1 MRAIHVSVHQFS
13 INYLPCSSDLFSSI
27 RFLINYISTWNM
39 YLVGPF
45 ISFYKNMVRLEKQ
58 QSVVTLNKFYRG
70 LHIYMLKTLCIGKH
84 FFGCIVFVISPFQQS
99 WPVYIEYLTAAAL
112 LQRY

>member
-13 INYLPCSSDLFSSI
+13 INYLACSSDLFSSI

-45 ISFYKNMVRLEKQ
+45 ISFYKNMVHLEKQ
-58 QSVVTLNKFYRG
+58 RSVVILNKSYQG
-70 LHIYMLKTLCIGKH
+70 LHFYMLKTQCIGNNA
-84 FFGCIVFVISPFQQS
+84 FLV
-99 WPVYIEYLTAAAL
+99 T
-112 LQRY
+112 